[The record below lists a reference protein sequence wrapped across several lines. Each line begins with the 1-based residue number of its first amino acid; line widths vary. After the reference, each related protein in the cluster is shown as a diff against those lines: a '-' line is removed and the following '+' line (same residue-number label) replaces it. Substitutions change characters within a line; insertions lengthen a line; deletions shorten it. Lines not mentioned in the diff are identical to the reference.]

1 MAFLDPV
8 LSPLLK
14 FPPVWIVLGLSLFI
28 SLLIIVIYKFTTNQ
42 ALMKQLK
49 EEMKAS
55 QKQMKE
61 LREQPEKMIEVQK
74 KAMQA
79 NMKYMSH
86 SMKSTLFTFLPI
98 IVLFGWM
105 NAHYAFIPIA
115 QGDAFNTTITTRN
128 LASGEVIIEVPEEI
142 EVVDGNT
149 TQQISDNKATWLLKA
164 KQNGEYFLNYKIGNQ
179 LYSKELLVTEEQ
191 SYAEPVNR
199 IKDKNAPVNEI
210 RINYRPLKIANLFGW
225 EVGWL
230 GTYIIS
236 SIIFSMLLRKWF
248 KVY

>member
-14 FPPVWIVLGLSLFI
+14 FPPVWVVLGLSLFI

-115 QGDAFNTTITTRN
+115 PGDAFNTTITTRN
-128 LASGEVIIEVPEEI
+128 LASGEVTIEVPEEI

-164 KQNGEYFLNYKIGNQ
+164 KQDGEYFLNYKIGNQ